1 MTLFTSKLKKLT
13 TAALL
18 MSVGS
23 VSVLSHAEVT
33 LLVDDNIKVTA
44 INGQELKQS
53 IFQPL
58 TKQFTL
64 QPGQHVLTAKYD
76 RLYNLPRDEHD
87 YLRSGNISVAAD
99 LTDNQ
104 TYRLTM
110 PGQPEDYGAAKE
122 YAQQPTLAV
131 QQNDTV
137 IASQQSVAG
146 NEGGIFSGLGKAI
159 GGVFGGSGDA
169 QLQNQ
174 QAIAALGQPTVNTQT
189 STQVNTVNTSPAIVS
204 ANTNTYS
211 AIPTSNV
218 SSVSQTIA
226 TQSTSTLDQ
235 FMQLWLQATPAE
247 REKMRQWAEK

>member
-1 MTLFTSKLKKLT
+1 MTTFTFKLKKLT
-13 TAALL
+13 LAALL
-18 MSVGS
+18 VSVGS
-23 VSVLSHAEVT
+23 VSMLAHADVT

-58 TKQFTL
+58 TKSFTL

-76 RLYNLPRDEHD
+76 RLYDLPRDEHD

-110 PGQPEDYGAAKE
+110 PGQPEDYAAAKE
-122 YAQQPTLAV
+122 YAKQPTLAV
-131 QQNDTV
+131 QQNNTV
-137 IASQQSVAG
+137 VASQRSVAG
-146 NEGGIFSGLGKAI
+146 NEGSIFSGLGKAL
-159 GGVFGGSGDA
+159 GGVFGGGGDA

-174 QAIAALGQPTVNTQT
+174 QAIAALGQPTVNSQI
-189 STQVNTVNTSPAIVS
+189 NTVNARPAVVTS
-204 ANTNTYS
+204 NTYS
-211 AIPTSNV
+211 AIPVSNV
-218 SSVSQTIA
+218 SNVSQPTA
-226 TQSTSTLDQ
+226 TQSTATLDH